1 MEKET
6 NNNEELLPLRDLTP
20 ESKYAMGYLS
30 LMARRGQLPA
40 EKKGK
45 TWHTTL
51 KNIKDFEDKMDKR
64 KETRKSELSKNY
76 FKKAED
82 TNSTVNVRSRI
93 KIVDGDKGKP
103 SIKSDK
109 GDPEVNEVQNELEDV
124 LGNIK
129 NKEEKLKNGN
139 AVNLTVETNKPEV
152 SSKEPVDIKDEDSVT
167 ENVLS
172 KLEGSLNQDEKEE
185 AFSIPVKDNTAAK
198 QETVPEGPT
207 GTLSPKISD
216 IRSKKFEANEK
227 FPVSD
232 KKPRKKGIVLKVIG
246 ILLIS
251 LSLLLAASLILSV
264 N

>member
-20 ESKYAMGYLS
+20 KSKYAMGYLS

-40 EKKGK
+40 EKRGK

-51 KNIKDFEDKMDKR
+51 KNIQDFENKMDKR
-64 KETRKSELSKNY
+64 KETRKAELSKNY
-76 FKKAED
+76 FKKAEG
-82 TNSTVNVRSRI
+82 TNSAVNLRSRI
-93 KIVDGDKGKP
+93 KIVDGDKKKP
-103 SIKSDK
+103 SVKSVK
-109 GDPEVNEVQNELEDV
+109 GDLEVNEVQNELEDV
-124 LGNIK
+124 LGDIK
-129 NKEEKLKNGN
+129 DKEDKLKNGN
-139 AVNLTVETNKPEV
+139 AINLTVETKKPKV
-152 SSKEPVDIKDEDSVT
+152 DSKKTVNIKDKDSVT

-172 KLEGSLNQDEKEE
+172 KLEGSLNQDKKEE
-185 AFSIPVKDNTAAK
+185 SFSIPIKNSVAAK
-198 QETVPEGPT
+198 QETEPGEPA

-216 IRSKKFEANEK
+216 IRSKKFEADAK

-232 KKPRKKGIVLKVIG
+232 KKPRKKGIVLKIIG

-251 LSLLLAASLILSV
+251 ISLLLAVSLILSV